1 MQPSI
6 STDDWKMYGLNSLV
20 MFLSFTNIEAILK
33 IVLLL
38 ASIVY
43 TIMKI
48 VELYRDKKK
57 KKS

>member
-38 ASIVY
+38 VSIVY

-48 VELYRDKKK
+48 VELYKDKKK

>member
-1 MQPSI
+1 MHPSI
-6 STDDWKMYGLNSLV
+6 STDDWKMYGLNGLV

-38 ASIVY
+38 VSIVY
-43 TIMKI
+43 TLMKI
-48 VELYRDKKK
+48 IELYKDKKK

>member
-6 STDDWKMYGLNSLV
+6 STDDWKMYGFNSLV

-48 VELYRDKKK
+48 VELYKDKKK

>member
-48 VELYRDKKK
+48 VELYKDKRK

>member
-48 VELYRDKKK
+48 VELYKDKKK

>member
-1 MQPSI
+1 MHPSI
-6 STDDWKMYGLNSLV
+6 STDDWKMFGLNSLV

-33 IVLLL
+33 IILLL
-38 ASIVY
+38 VSIVY

-48 VELYRDKKK
+48 VELYKDKKK

>member
-1 MQPSI
+1 MNESDI
-6 STDDWKMYGLNSLV
+6 KLTILNSVSL
-20 MFLSFTNIEAILK
+20 LASFSNIESSLK

-48 VELYRDKKK
+48 AEIIKNKKDGDKV
-57 KKS
+57 SS

>member
-48 VELYRDKKK
+48 LELYKDKKK

>member
-33 IVLLL
+33 IILLL

>member
-33 IVLLL
+33 IILLL
-38 ASIVY
+38 VSIVY
-43 TIMKI
+43 TIMKT